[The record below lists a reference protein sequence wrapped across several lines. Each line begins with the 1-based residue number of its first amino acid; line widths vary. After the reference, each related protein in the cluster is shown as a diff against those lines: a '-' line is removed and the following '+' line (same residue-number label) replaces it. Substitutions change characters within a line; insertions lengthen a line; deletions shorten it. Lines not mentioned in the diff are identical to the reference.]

1 MRGNINY
8 TPPVVYS
15 ILWIPQSGVRCGAIL
30 LNSRGLFCIIYFT
43 AYISPC
49 PRARR
54 GLDRSDF
61 GQAEATVSWLGAP
74 HAHGACRTW
83 ACGSAPR
90 PARAFSTT
98 PNARSP
104 VVGVDAARSR
114 RRRFHCVLC
123 NKRRTN
129 QEPRRHVPNCLCR
142 VSTLPLPHY
151 NLYTI
156 LRGSRVPLNYIIT
169 SCDCTFSPPYAA
181 SHPWCCCFGP
191 CPWGPC
197 PCWPCSCAPRPWC
210 RSSSAGRPP

>member
-1 MRGNINY
+1 MRSNFAKFPGAFLHNILY
-8 TPPVVYS
+8 RV
-15 ILWIPQSGVRCGAIL
+15 
-30 LNSRGLFCIIYFT
+30 YFT
-43 AYISPC
+43 LSQGSAGPGPFGLRSGGGDRVLAGSTPC
-49 PRARR
+49 PWRMPHMGMR
-54 GLDRSDF
+54 
-61 GQAEATVSWLGAP
+61 LGP
-74 HAHGACRTW
+74 
-83 ACGSAPR
+83 SASE
-90 PARAFSTT
+90 RAFSTT

-156 LRGSRVPLNYIIT
+156 FRGSRVPLNYIIT